1 MDSLQDLL
9 AKRSRPEPP
18 EIAAIKAYVAQHF
31 SGRTV
36 KIRLM
41 TDSII
46 ITVTSAAF
54 AGSLRLHTRQL
65 QAAADTT
72 KRISYQIG

>member
-18 EIAAIKAYVAQHF
+18 EIAAIKLYIAEKF
-31 SGRTV
+31 DDRTV
-36 KIRLM
+36 QIKLM
-41 TDSII
+41 SDSII
-46 ITVTSAAF
+46 ITVQSAAF
-54 AGSLRLHTRQL
+54 AGSLRMHTKQL

-72 KRISYQIG
+72 KRITYRIG